1 MGKTFSSE
9 IYPPISSC
17 SIPPLPEARSRHA
30 SFVTTGTNQKVTLCG
45 GSLGSSITSSCLVL
59 DIENQRWEE
68 HVIGKMTMS
77 RWYHA
82 AVSVESV
89 GTYLIGGFSTNMKTT
104 TEFLKEGKS
113 EWVSGP
119 TIPAEMDLPCAI
131 RITQLS
137 FLVIHNHDIREYQ
150 VDIADPTSLLGWQSA
165 NKWPRLQSRRTRNPG
180 CSVINNQV
188 VIAGGWS
195 GSDLR
200 TTEVVNISTRSIS
213 SSGDMTSPR
222 AYLQMVT
229 NTLAGSS
236 TVFAFGGWLGGPTLD
251 SVEMFHASNN
261 SWTLAPSKMQQGRA
275 MFGATVIERAILCP
289 T

>member
-1 MGKTFSSE
+1 
-9 IYPPISSC
+9 
-17 SIPPLPEARSRHA
+17 
-30 SFVTTGTNQKVTLCG
+30 
-45 GSLGSSITSSCLVL
+45 
-59 DIENQRWEE
+59 
-68 HVIGKMTMS
+68 
-77 RWYHA
+77 
-82 AVSVESV
+82 
-89 GTYLIGGFSTNMKTT
+89 
-104 TEFLKEGKS
+104 
-113 EWVSGP
+113 
-119 TIPAEMDLPCAI
+119 MDLPCAV

-200 TTEVVNISTRSIS
+200 TTEVVNISTRSIT
-213 SSGDMTSPR
+213 SSGDMKSPR
-222 AYLQMVT
+222 AYLQMAT

-275 MFGATVIERAILCP
+275 MFGATVREGCK
-289 T
+289 